1 MAFGFSP
8 KYRQDLQ
15 LAKLTQAQFLVAAI
29 ETAKELGWN
38 VGYINRNGFIAFT
51 KISGTSWS
59 EEFSLKIEDN
69 VAHVKSECA
78 GNQLTDWGKNKQ
90 NVGKFTIQLSVLIDS
105 LSVEILNEKYADLLL
120 VIDTNETRDIS
131 SSPTSA
137 KEKING
143 LFSIFKPTKG
153 YFVTPILI
161 NLNILL
167 FLVMALSGVGVFL
180 PDSESLISW
189 GANFR
194 PLTLNGEWW
203 RLVTNCF
210 LHIGIFHLLMNMYA
224 LLYIGLLLEP
234 YLGRARFL
242 ALYLLTGIAASVAS
256 LWWHDLTISA
266 GASGAIFG
274 MYGIFLSL
282 LTTKLI
288 DDSARKPLLT
298 SILIFVGY
306 NLLNGVKGGIDN
318 AAHIGGLLSGIL
330 LGYSIIPSIKRSN
343 NVKLKYSMLGVLSFV
358 TIILSSVVYKSI
370 TPYDMAKYETKMKE
384 FETMET
390 KALDMYRLPE
400 DVSSA
405 KLAREVRDKSIYYW
419 KENVKL
425 VNGVNKLY
433 LPSAFYVRNQTLLHY
448 CELRIS
454 LCELILKAIKE
465 DRMDVYQSQIEDYNQ
480 QIESVI
486 NELGANNKS

>member
-15 LAKLTQAQFLVAAI
+15 LAELTQAQFLVVAL

-38 VGYINRNGFIAFT
+38 VGCIHRAGFVAFT
-51 KISGTSWS
+51 RISGTSWS
-59 EEFSLKIEDN
+59 EEFTLKIEDN

-90 NVGKFTIQLSVLIDS
+90 NVGKFTIQLSVLVNS
-105 LSVEILNEKYADLLL
+105 LTVENLNEKYAELLP
-120 VIDTNETRDIS
+120 VIDTNETREIGN
-131 SSPTSA
+131 SPISA
-137 KEKING
+137 KGKING

-161 NLNILL
+161 NLNIAI
-167 FLVMALSGVGVFL
+167 FLVMALSGVGVFF
-180 PDSESLISW
+180 PDSESLVSW

-224 LLYIGLLLEP
+224 LLYIGILLEP
-234 YLGRARFL
+234 YLGRVRFL

-274 MYGIFLSL
+274 MYGIFLAL

-288 DDSARKPLLT
+288 DESARKPLLT

-306 NLLNGVKGGIDN
+306 NILNGVKGGIDN
-318 AAHIGGLLSGIL
+318 AAHIGGVLSGII
-330 LGYSIIPSIKRSN
+330 LGYSIIPSIRSNN
-343 NVKLKYSMLGVLSFV
+343 NVKLKYLMLAILSFV
-358 TIILSSVVYKSI
+358 TVVLSSAVYKSI
-370 TPYDMAKYETKMKE
+370 IPYDIAKYETKMKE
-384 FETMET
+384 FETMEN
-390 KALDMYRLPE
+390 KALDMYRLAD

-405 KLAREVRDKSIYYW
+405 RLAREVKDKSIYYW

-433 LPSAFYVRNQTLLHY
+433 LPSALYVRNQTLLHY
-448 CELRIS
+448 CELRIRV
-454 LCELILKAIKE
+454 CELILKAIKE
-465 DRMDVYQSQIEDYNQ
+465 NRMDVYQCQIEDYNQ

-486 NELGANNKS
+486 NELAVANKS